1 MKPLRIKHLALIFSL
16 FLIACQEDSLIE
28 DPKLIDEDLAAAT
41 LIADEYF
48 NEFKGRTSS
57 SSERAITILKHK
69 DGQIYFNTN
78 TDDIEGYQ
86 VVTETTVTAY
96 VEPGEFIFWY
106 RGGGLDDLENV
117 DFDKDAEA
125 YLDQLPDEY
134 KEDKM
139 FVLQVPLESDSTIEL
154 KYDIVYESKDNPG
167 VVIRL
172 DPKVVVAGGS
182 NSATDEGSGDDSGQ
196 DGNEG

>member
-28 DPKLIDEDLAAAT
+28 DPTLIDEDLAAAT
-41 LIADEYF
+41 LLADEYF
-48 NEFKGRTSS
+48 NEFKGRTNG
-57 SSERAITILKHK
+57 SERAITILKYK

-78 TDDIEGYQ
+78 TDDVDGYQ

-96 VEPGEFIFWY
+96 VEPGEFVFWY
-106 RGGGLDDLENV
+106 RGGGLDDLEEV
-117 DFDKDAEA
+117 DFDEDAEA

-134 KEDKM
+134 KEDQM
-139 FVLQVPLESDSTIEL
+139 FVLQMPHESDSSTIEL
-154 KYDIVYESKDNPG
+154 KYDIVYESKDEPG
-167 VVIRL
+167 VVVRL

-182 NSATDEGSGDDSGQ
+182 NSASDDSSGDNSGQ